1 MGIVVRKNFVRLRDI
16 KLVTREDMFQLG
28 GQIINRITA
37 RTNMGIGADG
47 QRFAPYSAAYAKQR
61 ATNGLGTS
69 RVDLNVSGEMLNA
82 MTVEEV
88 TDTRVVV
95 GFGKGD

>member
-37 RTNMGIGADG
+37 RTNMGVGADG
-47 QRFAPYSAAYAKQR
+47 QRFAPYSVPVMPKS
-61 ATNGLGTS
+61 TS
-69 RVDLNVSGEMLNA
+69 ELYNAEVQVGQGAVPTTTESTGPWPSGGRL
-82 MTVEEV
+82 
-88 TDTRVVV
+88 TR
-95 GFGKGD
+95 